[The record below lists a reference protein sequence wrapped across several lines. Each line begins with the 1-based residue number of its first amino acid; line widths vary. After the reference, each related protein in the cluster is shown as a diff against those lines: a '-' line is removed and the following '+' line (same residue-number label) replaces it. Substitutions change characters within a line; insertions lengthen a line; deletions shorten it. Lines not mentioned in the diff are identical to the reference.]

1 MPSPAHPPVYPP
13 PPAPPSGAAVPATR
27 LRPAAVFLALAT
39 VVALVAGWPLAA
51 RALPDKEG
59 LRDGARLTIGP
70 SGSGRV
76 VLRVR
81 GGGWELSRS
90 ASDPDSGYL
99 LGRAGVRVRAS
110 RVDLL
115 TTEAAGR
122 LWPGLRDVLRAS
134 DAGARLGAPGSTRTT
149 EGRPGRTGSAEQ
161 GGRRGRAFAFAAPDA
176 DFAVTVV
183 VLGGRGADREALRE
197 GYALARSA
205 RFEDGPA

>member
-1 MPSPAHPPVYPP
+1 MPSPAPPPVHPP
-13 PPAPPSGAAVPATR
+13 PPAGPALPGTR

-39 VVALVAGWPLAA
+39 VVALVAGWPLVA

-59 LRDGARLTIGP
+59 VRDGARLTIGP
-70 SGSGRV
+70 EGAGQV
-76 VLRVR
+76 ILRVR

-90 ASDPDSGYL
+90 ASDPVSGYL
-99 LGRAGVRVRAS
+99 LSRAGVRIRAS

-115 TTEAAGR
+115 TTAAAGR

-134 DAGARLGAPGSTRTT
+134 DAGARLGAPEEIRTT
-149 EGRPGRTGSAEQ
+149 RGRPGRTGSAAQ
-161 GGRRGRAFAFAAPDA
+161 GGRTGRAFAFASPGE

-183 VLGGRGADREALRE
+183 VLGGPGAERDALRE

-205 RFEDGPA
+205 RFQGGAA

>member
-1 MPSPAHPPVYPP
+1 MPSPAHPPVHPP
-13 PPAPPSGAAVPATR
+13 PPPDPVVSGTR

-39 VVALVAGWPLAA
+39 VVALVAGWPLVA
-51 RALPDKEG
+51 RALPDGEA

-70 SGSGRV
+70 QGTGRV
-76 VLRVR
+76 ILRVR
-81 GGGWELSRS
+81 GGGWELARS

-99 LGRAGVRVRAS
+99 LSRAGVRLRAS

-115 TTEAAGR
+115 TTDAAGR

-134 DAGARLGAPGSTRTT
+134 DAGARLGAPAGTRTT
-149 EGRPGRTGSAEQ
+149 GGRRGWTGSAEQ
-161 GGRRGRAFAFAAPDA
+161 GGRAGRAFAFAAPGE

-183 VLGGRGADREALRE
+183 VLGGPGAEPAALRD

-205 RFEDGPA
+205 RFEGGAA

>member
-1 MPSPAHPPVYPP
+1 MPSPAHTPVHPP
-13 PPAPPSGAAVPATR
+13 PPAGPVVPGSR
-27 LRPAAVFLALAT
+27 LRPTAVFLALAT
-39 VVALVAGWPLAA
+39 VVALAAGWPLVA
-51 RALPDKEG
+51 RALPDEEG
-59 LRDGARLTIGP
+59 VRAGARLTIGP
-70 SGSGRV
+70 EGAGRV

-99 LGRAGVRVRAS
+99 LSRAGVRVRAS

-134 DAGARLGAPGSTRTT
+134 DADSRLGAPERARTT

-161 GGRRGRAFAFAAPDA
+161 GGRAGRAFAFAAPGE
-176 DFAVTVV
+176 DFALTVV
-183 VLGGRGADREALRE
+183 VLGGRGAEREALRD

-205 RFEDGPA
+205 RFEGGAA